1 MQVLTTAPSPRSP
14 QVLACVLSNPAPPEW
29 RLQGSRRRDETL
41 VIVPPVL
48 VGQWRDEIRSKAP
61 GLTVMEWSAYLDR
74 GCRPILTG
82 SAAAAATG
90 SRAARQLSVHSFFTK
105 GGERGGGAG
114 HTEPPPPPPPPPL
127 AAIVLVTYAEAAAA
141 AAQRL
146 EWWRVVC
153 DEPHSALIAAPRKGF
168 IDAAA
173 AVSACADLDAGRR
186 WALTGTPLDAMKS
199 DALFDLFGTLCFLR
213 LIGARDTGRS
223 GAVGVLPALHYR
235 NELSGG
241 GRWRSVHN
249 DAAEAIVSMLK
260 PLTIRHTKSQ
270 MREGEVLLALPPCTF
285 SSILVEPASW
295 EARAYEAAVEVA
307 RQVRQNDLH
316 RVHVHEQCLRGLLAT
331 CSGLVGELGA
341 RALRSRNLGLLDRS
355 LSGDL
360 T

>member
-1 MQVLTTAPSPRSP
+1 
-14 QVLACVLSNPAPPEW
+14 
-29 RLQGSRRRDETL
+29 
-41 VIVPPVL
+41 
-48 VGQWRDEIRSKAP
+48 
-61 GLTVMEWSAYLDR
+61 
-74 GCRPILTG
+74 
-82 SAAAAATG
+82 
-90 SRAARQLSVHSFFTK
+90 
-105 GGERGGGAG
+105 
-114 HTEPPPPPPPPPL
+114 
-127 AAIVLVTYAEAAAA
+127 
-141 AAQRL
+141 
-146 EWWRVVC
+146 
-153 DEPHSALIAAPRKGF
+153 
-168 IDAAA
+168 
-173 AVSACADLDAGRR
+173 
-186 WALTGTPLDAMKS
+186 MKS

-241 GRWRSVHN
+241 GRWRSMHN

-285 SSILVEPASW
+285 SSILVEPSSW